1 MTRIRTRARSRL
13 GTRRSV
19 VLARAFRGCAAAIS
33 LAIPLHGTLR
43 AQADAGAG
51 EGAAAGSV
59 QALAPGDSIRLT
71 FWREPDLNGAFAVDE
86 RGVAV
91 LPIIGSVRVTGRDA
105 SALRTEIEDAYA
117 GELRNQ
123 DVEIALLRRV
133 RVLGEVNEPGLYHVD
148 PAMTLG
154 DAIALA
160 GGVSSQGKLDE
171 IEVRR
176 GDVVVLDDVGESET
190 IESTLSSGDRIMV
203 PRRSWL
209 SRHSTVVLG
218 GAISATALILSRVLV
233 P

>member
-1 MTRIRTRARSRL
+1 MTRTVIRSRL
-13 GTRRSV
+13 VTRSRPA
-19 VLARAFRGCAAAIS
+19 LARPIRACAAGLS
-33 LAIPLHGTLR
+33 LAVLLHGALR
-43 AQADAGAG
+43 AQTDAGETGTEAG
-51 EGAAAGSV
+51 ESV

-91 LPIIGSVRVTGRDA
+91 LPVIGSVRVTGRDA
-105 SALRTEIEDAYA
+105 SALRTEIEGAYRA
-117 GELRNQ
+117 ELRNQ

-133 RVLGEVNEPGLYHVD
+133 RVLGEVNEPGIYHVD

-171 IEVRR
+171 IEIRR

-190 IESTLSSGDRIMV
+190 IEATLSSGDRITV

>member
-1 MTRIRTRARSRL
+1 MTRILDRSPLAIRRPVALVGGIRA
-13 GTRRSV
+13 
-19 VLARAFRGCAAAIS
+19 CAAGLS
-33 LAIPLHGTLR
+33 LAVLLHGTLR
-43 AQADAGAG
+43 AQTDAGDGEGVAADA
-51 EGAAAGSV
+51 V

-105 SALRTEIEDAYA
+105 SALRTEIEDAYRA
-117 GELRNQ
+117 ELRNQ

-176 GDVVVLDDVGESET
+176 GDIVVLDDVGESET
-190 IESTLSSGDRIMV
+190 IEATLSSGDRIMV
-203 PRRSWL
+203 PRRSWF